1 MKQYVSYTEIP
12 PLISDYLKTV
22 INVKT
27 LEGVPLS
34 DINQFIAMLEAKAP
48 KEEPYEDGWAM

>member
-1 MKQYVSYTEIP
+1 MKPYVTVAEIP

-27 LEGVPLS
+27 LECVPIS
-34 DINQFIAMLEAKAP
+34 DINQFIAMLEAKVP
-48 KEEPYEDGWAM
+48 KEEPYEDGWAA